1 MRKIFSFSLLALAA
15 VACVLSVFGYT
26 DAASGIM
33 CAGLLAFAIP
43 ESEMTPEQKAL
54 IGTIEQKF
62 NAAMD
67 QFKSGVMT
75 SEQVKEAL
83 KSVGE
88 DIDAK
93 LKAFANF
100 GDIEKGFKDQADKIQ
115 ALAEAFD
122 KIKQD
127 GGMLTSVNAVENAVG
142 EFMDT
147 PKFAEYMNNRS
158 KSSGTFE
165 LSLKGITSVQ
175 NNSNTPY
182 SNNRVT
188 GKVVTDV
195 QEQRLNM
202 RDLMTVDQGDPSA
215 LTLSWER
222 VTDFDRNVTMVSE
235 NGMLEESTLKFVEET
250 TTVKRLGTH
259 MNLSKRL
266 LKSKAYLTSF
276 ILNRLPSW
284 VKIAENFQILFGDG
298 TGDNLKGIT
307 QYEGVKCV
315 SGFIK
320 DGLTDIKAGG
330 VKSIVPNGN
339 KTQMIVTLNN
349 ANDKIYDGSK
359 VTFAHAATS
368 GLNAT
373 FDVHKMNDR
382 QFAVDLAGI
391 SAEDSAA
398 ASVTCKFFNGL
409 YQSISDPNSEDV
421 VNAIVAVLTFGQYA
435 PNAIVLNPM
444 TAFAISTEK
453 DTSGR
458 KLDIVQARG
467 NQKYIGG
474 IPVIEYAG
482 MPVGHYFIGDLKNAA
497 ALVDYTNLTIE
508 FADDVNTKLKNMT
521 CVIAQEEVIMPVYM
535 PWAMSYGKLADVLAA
550 ITKA

>member
-1 MRKIFSFSLLALAA
+1 MRKIFSFSMLALAA
-15 VACVLSVFGYT
+15 VVCVLSVIGYT

-62 NAAMD
+62 NAAME

-88 DIDAK
+88 EIDYK

-100 GDIEKGFKDQADKIQ
+100 GDIEKGFKEQADKIQ

-127 GGMLTSVNAVENAVG
+127 GGMLTSVNAVEKAVG
-142 EFMDT
+142 EFMET
-147 PKFAEYMNNRS
+147 PKYMEYVNNRS

-195 QEQRLNM
+195 NEMRLNM
-202 RDLMTVDQGDPSA
+202 RDLMTVDAGDPEA
-215 LTLSWER
+215 LTVSWER
-222 VTDFDRNVTMVSE
+222 VYDFDRNVTFVSE
-235 NGMLEESTLKFVEET
+235 NGMLEESTLKFAEET
-250 TTVKRLGTH
+250 AHVKRVGTH

-266 LKSKAYLTSF
+266 LKSKTYLVSF

-284 VKIAENFQILFGDG
+284 VKMAENYQILFGDG
-298 TGDNLKGIT
+298 QGDNLKGIT
-307 QYEGVKCV
+307 QYDGVDCV
-315 SGFIK
+315 SKFLTAGYVDLAAGEIK
-320 DGLTDIKAGG
+320 SVEA
-330 VKSIVPNGN
+330 NGEKN
-339 KTQMIVTLNN
+339 QVIVTLKD
-349 ANDKIYDGSK
+349 ANDKIYDAAK
-359 VTFAHAATS
+359 VTIAGATQNAS
-368 GLNAT
+368 LNGT
-373 FDVHKMNDR
+373 HDVHKMNDR
-382 QFAVDLAGI
+382 QFAIEIANAKDETSASGI
-391 SAEDSAA
+391 SA
-398 ASVTCKFFNGL
+398 KFFNGL
-409 YQSISDPNSEDV
+409 YHSIADPNSGDV
-421 VNAIVAVLTFGQYA
+421 LNAIIAILTFGQYN
-435 PNAIVLNPM
+435 PKAIVLNPM
-444 TAFAISTEK
+444 TAFALTTEK

-458 KLDIVQARG
+458 PLNLVETRG
-467 NQKYIGG
+467 GQKYIGSTP
-474 IPVIEYAG
+474 IIEYSG
-482 MPVGHYFIGDLKNAA
+482 MPVGYYFAGDLQNGAS
-497 ALVDYTNLTIE
+497 LIDYTNLTIE

-521 CVIAQEEVIMPVYM
+521 CVIAQEEIQMPVYM
-535 PWAMSYGKLADVLAA
+535 PFSFAYGKLADVLAA
-550 ITKA
+550 ISKP